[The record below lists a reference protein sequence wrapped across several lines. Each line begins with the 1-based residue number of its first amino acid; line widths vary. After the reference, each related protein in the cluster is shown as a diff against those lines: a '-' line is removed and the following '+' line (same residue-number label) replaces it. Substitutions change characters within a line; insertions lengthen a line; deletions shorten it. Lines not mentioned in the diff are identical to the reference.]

1 MDGAWLTSQLQ
12 ARAPTRTQGAAEAL
26 QIVRELARA
35 CAALEARRGPVFGEA
50 IDHVCGTGFVV
61 QLRVQLAEWRIVI
74 DEKFGED
81 GQLAFDQVCE
91 AAGVVLDPLFDEPT
105 DDDSVVD
112 EVAAVRAAPAN
123 RVAIR
128 GLAAK
133 YPRFAEH
140 LTRALELETLRL
152 DDPRRYT
159 LARQVTEGA
168 NERRAALTKLVWP
181 RELAK
186 VGENASFVRGLPVA
200 CELDANTLQTYRDA
214 AWAQAPIAR
223 TILRFGPRDD
233 VDELA
238 ASPAIARATELE
250 LFAVHAPDA
259 DFAPLLARPGA
270 VLERLRM
277 PWHPTSIRQL
287 RALPAP
293 AGLRSLSLAD
303 AFEGERA
310 NVLRESDI
318 DELATLLPG
327 VTAFALANL
336 KPHADALRALE
347 HTGWALD
354 HFAIELPAINAP
366 FAELAT
372 SPAMRS
378 VRRLELGAKQLTGV
392 AATALATSPMF
403 AELLVLELGT
413 CAGLAA
419 WLRSCTF
426 ANLVALTLR
435 GPDLAYEAFEAFA
448 ANRVFE
454 RLLSLSFASA
464 SVTDKAAT
472 VLASASLPSLRH
484 LTIPWHQLSAAGIKA
499 LRDAPWAPQLE
510 TFAVLERS

>member
-181 RELAK
+181 R
-186 VGENASFVRGLPVA
+186 
-200 CELDANTLQTYRDA
+200 ELDANTLQTYRDA

-392 AATALATSPMF
+392 AATALATSPM
-403 AELLVLELGT
+403 
-413 CAGLAA
+413 
-419 WLRSCTF
+419 LRSCTF